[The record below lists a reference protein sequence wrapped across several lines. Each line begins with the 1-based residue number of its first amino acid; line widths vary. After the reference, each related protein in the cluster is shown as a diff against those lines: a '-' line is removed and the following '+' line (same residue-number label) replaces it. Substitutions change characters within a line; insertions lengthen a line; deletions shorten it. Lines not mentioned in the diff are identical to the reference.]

1 MVIFTN
7 KPWKHPSI
15 RHPVTGES
23 GKWTAVNGRDIF
35 VPSSEQDPVEVGEK
49 ELERWEHPPPSNR
62 SSESEPGENPNEE
75 VIKPE
80 DNEDKEK
87 DGAGF
92 GDLGN
97 QHNQGTGD
105 NYDAIDD
112 ETYIG
117 LPANEKRTK
126 MNKIQ
131 DTHIGDLINF
141 YVNGVN
147 DKGVVTKMSGAYI
160 EIVKEDGKIHNIH
173 INDTFFVKNIIV
185 NKTWDDMDG
194 TERTLAL
201 TKARAPSP
209 RFIGKDWNQL
219 PRELQDVLTK
229 TGFTYEDGVTRDAET
244 EDHDRMGN
252 FQDKGVGAALA
263 VADAATSLMGEDKSD
278 VEQGVYGGIPTNT
291 PFDADEDYEEEAGD
305 KKEQFGLEEEAPVT
319 KDDDGVTTDG
329 VNAVYSD
336 VAEGKR
342 RQKGVPEQV
351 GETYGLQ
358 YGVKGLCNKK
368 DNT

>member
-1 MVIFTN
+1 MVEFTN

-35 VPSSEQDPVEVGEK
+35 VPSGEQDPVEVGEK

-62 SSESEPGENPNEE
+62 ASESEPGENPNEE

-80 DNEDKEK
+80 DKEK
-87 DGAGF
+87 DEAGY

-97 QHNQGTGD
+97 QHTQGTGD

-117 LPANEKRTK
+117 LPANKKRTK
-126 MNKIQ
+126 MTQMNKIQ

-141 YVNGVN
+141 YVNGTN
-147 DKGVVTKMSGAYI
+147 DRGVVTKMNGEYI
-160 EIVKEDGKIHNIH
+160 QIVKEDGKIHNIH

-185 NKTWDDMDG
+185 NKTWDDMDM

-201 TKARAPSP
+201 EKARAPSP
-209 RFIGKDWNQL
+209 RYVAKDWNQL
-219 PRELQDVLTK
+219 PVELQDVLTK

-244 EDHDRMGN
+244 EDHERMGN
-252 FQDKGVGAALA
+252 FQDK
-263 VADAATSLMGEDKSD
+263 SD
-278 VEQGVYGGIPTNT
+278 VEDGHYGSAGRSGHVISTRT
-291 PFDADEDYEEEAGD
+291 GFDADDDYEGQTEDE
-305 KKEQFGLEEEAPVT
+305 KLEQFKHENKKPETLSKEGDAGMVN
-319 KDDDGVTTDG
+319 TDG

-336 VAEGKR
+336 VSEKK
-342 RQKGVPEQV
+342 RQKYKAVPEQQ

-358 YGVKGLCNKK
+358 YGVKGLCGQDKENS
-368 DNT
+368 

>member
-1 MVIFTN
+1 MVDIVN

-23 GKWTAVNGRDIF
+23 GKWTAVSGRDIF
-35 VPSSEQDPVEVGEK
+35 IPSSEQDPVEVGEK

-62 SSESEPGENPNEE
+62 SSESEPDENPNEE

-80 DNEDKEK
+80 DSEDKEK

-105 NYDAIDD
+105 NYDAIDE

-117 LPANEKRTK
+117 LPANTKRTK

-131 DTHIGDLINF
+131 DTHIGDHINF
-141 YVNGVN
+141 YVNGVS
-147 DKGVVTKMSGAYI
+147 DTGVVVKMSGADI
-160 EIVKEDGKIHNIH
+160 DIVKDDGKIDCIH

-201 TKARAPSP
+201 QKAKAPSP
-209 RFIGKDWNQL
+209 RFVAKDWNQL
-219 PRELQDVLTK
+219 PKELQAVLTK
-229 TGFTYEDGVTRDAET
+229 TGYTYEDGVTRDAET
-244 EDHDRMGN
+244 EDHERMGN
-252 FQDKGVGAALA
+252 FQDK
-263 VADAATSLMGEDKSD
+263 SD
-278 VEQGVYGGIPTNT
+278 VEQGIYGGIPTNT
-291 PFDADEDYEEEAGD
+291 RFDADDDYEEDVEGD
-305 KKEQFGLEEEAPVT
+305 KKEQFELEEEAPVTLDAPVT
-319 KDDDGVTTDG
+319 KDDDGISTDG

-336 VAEGKR
+336 VAEGR

-358 YGVKGLCNKK
+358 YGVKGLCKKK

>member
-1 MVIFTN
+1 MVDIVN

-80 DNEDKEK
+80 DKEK
-87 DGAGF
+87 DEAGY

-97 QHNQGTGD
+97 QHTQGTGD

-147 DKGVVTKMSGAYI
+147 DKGVVVKMSGAYI
-160 EIVKEDGKIHNIH
+160 DIVKDDGNIHSIH

-194 TERTLAL
+194 TERTIAL
-201 TKARAPSP
+201 QKAKAPSP
-209 RFIGKDWNQL
+209 RFVAKDWNQL
-219 PRELQDVLTK
+219 PKELQDVLTK

-244 EDHDRMGN
+244 EDHERTGN
-252 FQDKGVGAALA
+252 FQDK
-263 VADAATSLMGEDKSD
+263 SD
-278 VEQGVYGGIPTNT
+278 VEDGHYGSAGRSGHVISTRT
-291 PFDADEDYEEEAGD
+291 SFDADDDYEGQTEDE
-305 KKEQFGLEEEAPVT
+305 KLEQFKHESKKPETLSKEDNPGQDWYD

-336 VAEGKR
+336 VAEGR
-342 RQKGVPEQV
+342 RQKGIPEQQ

-358 YGVKGLCNKK
+358 LSLIHI
-368 DNT
+368 

>member
-1 MVIFTN
+1 MVNFTT

-23 GKWTAVNGRDIF
+23 GRWTAVNGRDIF
-35 VPSSEQDPVEVGEK
+35 IPSSEQDPVEVGQK
-49 ELERWEHPPPSNR
+49 EIDRWEHPPPSNR
-62 SSESEPGENPNEE
+62 SSESEAGENPNEE

-80 DNEDKEK
+80 EEQK
-87 DGAGF
+87 DGAGY

-97 QHNQGTGD
+97 QHTQGTGD
-105 NYDAIDD
+105 NYDTIND

-131 DTHIGDLINF
+131 DTHVGDLINF
-141 YVNGVN
+141 YVNGKS
-147 DKGVVTKMSGAYI
+147 DQGTVTKMGGSFI
-160 EIVKEDGKIHNIH
+160 TIVKEDGYVHNIH

-185 NKTWDDMDG
+185 NKTWDDMDA
-194 TERTLAL
+194 TERTIILV
-201 TKARAPSP
+201 KARAPSP

-219 PRELQDVLTK
+219 PRELQEVLTK
-229 TGFTYEDGVTRDAET
+229 TGFTYEGGVTRDE
-244 EDHDRMGN
+244 ESKDHDRMGN
-252 FQDKGVGAALA
+252 FQDK
-263 VADAATSLMGEDKSD
+263 SD
-278 VEQGVYGGIPTNT
+278 VEQGIYGGIPTNT
-291 PFDADEDYEEEAGD
+291 SFDADEDYEESAGD
-305 KKEQFGLEEEAPVT
+305 KKEHFDLEEQPPVT

-336 VAEGKR
+336 VAEKR
-342 RQKGVPEQV
+342 RTKGVPEQQ

>member
-1 MVIFTN
+1 MVEFTT

-80 DNEDKEK
+80 DKEK
-87 DGAGF
+87 DEAGY

-97 QHNQGTGD
+97 QHTQGTGD

-141 YVNGVN
+141 YVNGIN

-185 NKTWDDMDG
+185 NKTWDDMDM

-201 TKARAPSP
+201 QKAKAPSP
-209 RFIGKDWNQL
+209 RYVAKDWNQL
-219 PRELQDVLTK
+219 PVELQDVLTK

-244 EDHDRMGN
+244 QDHARMGN
-252 FQDKGVGAALA
+252 FQ
-263 VADAATSLMGEDKSD
+263 DKSD

-305 KKEQFGLEEEAPVT
+305 KKEQFKLEEEAPVT
-319 KDDDGVTTDG
+319 KDGDMATTDG

-336 VAEGKR
+336 VAERKR
-342 RQKGVPEQV
+342 RTKGIPEQQ

-368 DNT
+368 DNS

>member
-1 MVIFTN
+1 
-7 KPWKHPSI
+7 
-15 RHPVTGES
+15 
-23 GKWTAVNGRDIF
+23 
-35 VPSSEQDPVEVGEK
+35 
-49 ELERWEHPPPSNR
+49 
-62 SSESEPGENPNEE
+62 
-75 VIKPE
+75 
-80 DNEDKEK
+80 
-87 DGAGF
+87 
-92 GDLGN
+92 
-97 QHNQGTGD
+97 
-105 NYDAIDD
+105 
-112 ETYIG
+112 
-117 LPANEKRTK
+117 
-126 MNKIQ
+126 
-131 DTHIGDLINF
+131 
-141 YVNGVN
+141 
-147 DKGVVTKMSGAYI
+147 
-160 EIVKEDGKIHNIH
+160 
-173 INDTFFVKNIIV
+173 
-185 NKTWDDMDG
+185 MDG

-252 FQDKGVGAALA
+252 FQ
-263 VADAATSLMGEDKSD
+263 DKSD